1 MEKIIVPKFEALG
14 GKIEFVTGSPASSFA
29 KLVAGRGRAP
39 FDVMEVLDA
48 QVGDFAQVDYLQPIN
63 LDLIPNKT
71 NIQPFQYNNT
81 YVGSWFTQEVICYNT
96 EKFSELGLS
105 APKTYADLAAPAL
118 QDKVSLPDINS
129 GAGLANFGGV
139 IFAAG

>member
-1 MEKIIVPKFEALG
+1 MQKAIKSFSKLALAVGLISSIAVPSYAGEFDGVTLKVATWGGSWKANMEKVIVPKFEALG

-63 LDLIPNKT
+63 LDLIPNKK
-71 NIQPFQYNNT
+71 NIFY
-81 YVGSWFTQEVICYNT
+81 YM
-96 EKFSELGLS
+96 EKENI
-105 APKTYADLAAPAL
+105 PATVRQIL
-118 QDKVSLPDINS
+118 KK
-129 GAGLANFGGV
+129 
-139 IFAAG
+139 